1 MLKNGFTL
9 TTEPIERW
17 LQGCGCK
24 DLQKY
29 YYASSETKKG
39 IFDRLYHEYKRLNLS
54 NTRILYF
61 FSIMEQTEFRK
72 DQEIAKEIEEMKIDD
87 KIYIDPLDLLSQHKD

>member
-1 MLKNGFTL
+1 LIKNGFTL

-29 YYASSETKKG
+29 YNASSETKKG
-39 IFDRLYHEYKRLNLS
+39 ILDRLYHEYKRLNLS
-54 NTRILYF
+54 DTRIFYL
-61 FSIMEQTEFRK
+61 FSIMEQTEFKK
-72 DQEIAKEIEEMKIDD
+72 DTDKSKAFEKIQENG
-87 KIYIDPLDLLSQHKD
+87 KIYIDPLDLLSQHRD

>member
-1 MLKNGFTL
+1 MNGFTL

-29 YYASSETKKG
+29 YYASSETKKK
-39 IFDRLYHEYKRLNLS
+39 ILDKLYHEYKRLNLS
-54 NTRILYF
+54 DTRIFYF

-72 DQEIAKEIEEMKIDD
+72 DKDKDKDLSEIVKNEKIC
-87 KIYIDPLDLLSQHKD
+87 IDPLDLLSQHRD

>member
-1 MLKNGFTL
+1 MIKNGFTL

-29 YYASSETKKG
+29 YNASSETKKG
-39 IFDRLYHEYKRLNLS
+39 ILDRLYHEYKRLNLS
-54 NTRILYF
+54 DTRIFYL
-61 FSIMEQTEFRK
+61 FSIMEQTQFTK
-72 DQEIAKEIEEMKIDD
+72 DKDTSKVLENLESNG

>member
-1 MLKNGFTL
+1 MIKNGFTL

-29 YYASSETKKG
+29 YNASSETKKR
-39 IFDRLYHEYKRLNLS
+39 ILDRLYHEYKRLNLADS
-54 NTRILYF
+54 KIFHLF
-61 FSIMEQTEFRK
+61 GIMEQTQFNRDK
-72 DQEIAKEIEEMKIDD
+72 DKNVALEKLETNGKIC
-87 KIYIDPLDLLSQHKD
+87 IDPLDLLSQHRD

>member
-1 MLKNGFTL
+1 MIKNGFTL

-29 YYASSETKKG
+29 YYASSETKKR

-54 NTRILYF
+54 NTRIFYF
-61 FSIMEQTEFRK
+61 FSIMEQTDFRK
-72 DQEIAKEIEEMKIDD
+72 DQDVMKKIEEIQNND
-87 KIYIDPLDLLSQHKD
+87 KICIDPLDLLSQHRD